1 MSILINAL
9 VDFIYPKKCL
19 ACGKNG
25 VFLCTDCLKLFEYSD
40 QICPECGEGSVMG
53 WTHDKCKSKWNLDGL
68 VVLYDYQDEKVRTL
82 IDEIKFEFNRD
93 LIKLVIE
100 SCEFELGLDFEM
112 IVPIPLYFYR
122 ENWRGFNQAK
132 EIAIE
137 VEILTNIKCESV
149 LIRKQAT
156 KQQSLSKTKE
166 ERLKNT
172 KDVFGVRTEALVS
185 GKRVLLID
193 DVFTSGAT
201 LKEACKAL
209 KMAGAVSVWGFC
221 LAH

>member
-1 MSILINAL
+1 MSLIVDSI

-19 ACGKNG
+19 VCSTDG
-25 VFLCTDCLKLFEYSD
+25 VDLCFSCLGSFEYSD
-40 QICPECGEGSVMG
+40 QICPVCGETSAMG
-53 WTHDKCKSKWNLDGL
+53 WTHDVCKSKWSLDGL
-68 VVLYDYQDEKVRTL
+68 VVLYDYQDEKVRAL
-82 IDEIKFEFNRD
+82 IDEIKFGFNKS
-93 LIKLVIE
+93 LIRSVIG
-100 SCEFELGLDFEM
+100 SCEIELGNDFDI

-122 ENWRGFNQAK
+122 ENWRGFNQAR
-132 EIAIE
+132 EIATE
-137 VEILTNIKCESV
+137 VEKLTNIKSESV
-149 LIRKQAT
+149 LVRKQAT

-166 ERLKNT
+166 ERLRNT

-185 GKRVLLID
+185 GKRALLID

-209 KMAGAVSVWGFC
+209 KMAGVASVWGFC